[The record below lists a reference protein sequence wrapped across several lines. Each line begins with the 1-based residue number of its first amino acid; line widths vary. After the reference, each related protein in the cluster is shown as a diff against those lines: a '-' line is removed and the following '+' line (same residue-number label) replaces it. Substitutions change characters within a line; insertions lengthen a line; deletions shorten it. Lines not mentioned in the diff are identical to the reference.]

1 MSRRFGLCLLRSD
14 RSIAHHQGRRL
25 ERSAVSTTAKHDP
38 PETDQGNDY
47 DQDGDSEDEETTPEI
62 SQTIICTGICE
73 WEGCDQ
79 ILRGPDTPSLLY
91 VSSSVSL
98 YTLLQ
103 I

>member
-1 MSRRFGLCLLRSD
+1 MRV
-14 RSIAHHQGRRL
+14 
-25 ERSAVSTTAKHDP
+25 RSAVSTTPTHDP
-38 PETDQGNDY
+38 PDTEEGDDY
-47 DQDGDSEDEETTPEI
+47 HEDREDEDKEHESVM

-79 ILRGPDTPSLLY
+79 ILKGPDTPALLY
-91 VSSSVSL
+91 VSSSVPL

>member
-1 MSRRFGLCLLRSD
+1 MRV
-14 RSIAHHQGRRL
+14 
-25 ERSAVSTTAKHDP
+25 RSAVSTTPGHDP
-38 PETDQGNDY
+38 PDTEEGDDY
-47 DQDGDSEDEETTPEI
+47 HEDRDDEVEEHNSAI

-79 ILRGPDTPSLLY
+79 ILRGPGTPSLLY